1 MKKLTDQELDSIFK
15 DAAESHQPAYDP
27 AAWEAMANRLDQPVK
42 KMGWNKWITYLLLGS
57 VIFLVGIWVGTN
69 LTDNS
74 NEQSQSKSEATRKGA
89 GTNQELSV
97 ESKVEREKFVVPIFE
112 NENSKVGIN
121 KLGIRVQHDGT
132 DSLDRPQRIITDE
145 VQPAKILNTLEP
157 VFVISDNVESLNN
170 ETIHVPDK
178 EVSHQE
184 MDSVWV
190 KEGVQKEQEPDSV
203 LSADSIQVKREVKD
217 VKPIFIRALVSPDI
231 SSLDF
236 APTDLIGTNY
246 SLLLEYQFKNHLSI
260 STGAILSTK
269 VYSSPDEIIY
279 GQYKANA
286 VDGTCKILD
295 IPVNAN
301 FYFLNTRKI
310 SLFTGLGVSSY
321 FMLSEDYTFYV
332 NTTSGTRAFDWSFQR
347 ENIDWFSV
355 LNISMGIQYKL
366 GNRYY
371 AQVEPFVKA
380 PIAGVG
386 EWDLNLSSW
395 GVFIGMKYRLT
406 K

>member
-1 MKKLTDQELDSIFK
+1 MKKLTDQELDAIFK
-15 DAAESHQPAYDP
+15 SAAEGHQPAFDP
-27 AAWEAMANRLDQPVK
+27 SAWEAMANQLDQPVK
-42 KMGWNKWITYLLLGS
+42 KIGWNKWMTYLLLSS
-57 VIFLVGIWVGTN
+57 VIFLVGIWVGAN

-74 NEQSQSKSEATRKGA
+74 NKLQQTMSEATKKDA
-89 GTNQELSV
+89 DTNQEASV
-97 ESKVEREKFVVPIFE
+97 KSPLEREKFVAPIVK
-112 NENSKVGIN
+112 NENSNAGIN
-121 KLGIRVQHDGT
+121 NLKTSVQPGGI
-132 DSLDRPQRIITDE
+132 DSLDRPQQIIPDE
-145 VQPAKILNTLEP
+145 THSSEILNTHELVP
-157 VFVISDNVESLNN
+157 VISDRVESFTSEN
-170 ETIHVPDK
+170 IHVPDD
-178 EVSHQE
+178 EVSLQE
-184 MDSVWV
+184 LDSVWV
-190 KEGVQKEQEPDSV
+190 KEGVQKEQVPDSV
-203 LSADSIQVKREVKD
+203 LSADSIHVKREVKE

-231 SSLDF
+231 SSLEF

-260 STGAILSTK
+260 STGAILSRK
-269 VYSSPDEIIY
+269 VYSSPEEIIY

-295 IPVNAN
+295 IPINAY
-301 FYFLNTRKI
+301 FSFLNTKKI

-332 NTTSGTRAFDWSFQR
+332 NTYSGTREFDWSFQR

-371 AQVEPFVKA
+371 AQLEPFVKA

>member
-1 MKKLTDQELDSIFK
+1 MKKLTDQELDVIFK
-15 DAAESHQPAYDP
+15 SAAEGHQPAFDP
-27 AAWEAMANRLDQPVK
+27 SAWEAMANQLDQPVK
-42 KMGWNKWITYLLLGS
+42 KIGWKKWMTYLLLSS
-57 VIFLVGIWVGTN
+57 VIFLVGIWVGAN

-74 NEQSQSKSEATRKGA
+74 NKLQQTMSEATKKDA
-89 GTNQELSV
+89 DTNQEASV
-97 ESKVEREKFVVPIFE
+97 KSPLEREKFVAPIVE
-112 NENSKVGIN
+112 NENSNAGIN
-121 KLGIRVQHDGT
+121 NLKTSVQPGGT
-132 DSLDRPQRIITDE
+132 DSLDRPQQIIPDE
-145 VQPAKILNTLEP
+145 THSSEILNTHELVP
-157 VFVISDNVESLNN
+157 VISDRVESFTSEN
-170 ETIHVPDK
+170 IHVPDD
-178 EVSHQE
+178 EVSLQE
-184 MDSVWV
+184 LDSVWV
-190 KEGVQKEQEPDSV
+190 KEGVQKEQVPDSV
-203 LSADSIQVKREVKD
+203 LSADSIHVKREVKE

-231 SSLDF
+231 SSLEF

-260 STGAILSTK
+260 STGAILSRK
-269 VYSSPDEIIY
+269 VYSSPEEIIY

-295 IPVNAN
+295 IPINAY
-301 FYFLNTRKI
+301 FSFLNTKKI

-332 NTTSGTRAFDWSFQR
+332 NTYSGTREFDWSFQR

-371 AQVEPFVKA
+371 AQLEPFVKA

>member
-1 MKKLTDQELDSIFK
+1 MKKLTDQELDAIFK
-15 DAAESHQPAYDP
+15 SAAEGHQPAFDP
-27 AAWEAMANRLDQPVK
+27 SAWEAMANQLDQPVK
-42 KMGWNKWITYLLLGS
+42 KIGWNKWMTYLLLSS
-57 VIFLVGIWVGTN
+57 VIFLVGIWVGAN
-69 LTDNS
+69 LTDNR
-74 NEQSQSKSEATRKGA
+74 NKLQQTMSEATKKDA
-89 GTNQELSV
+89 DTNQEASV
-97 ESKVEREKFVVPIFE
+97 KSPLEREKFVAPIVK
-112 NENSKVGIN
+112 NENSNAGIN
-121 KLGIRVQHDGT
+121 NLKTSVQPGGT
-132 DSLDRPQRIITDE
+132 DSLDRPQRIIPDE
-145 VQPAKILNTLEP
+145 THSSEILNTHELVP
-157 VFVISDNVESLNN
+157 VISDRVESFTSEN
-170 ETIHVPDK
+170 IHVPDD
-178 EVSHQE
+178 EVSLQE
-184 MDSVWV
+184 LDSVWV
-190 KEGVQKEQEPDSV
+190 KEGVQKEQVPDSV
-203 LSADSIQVKREVKD
+203 LSADSIHVKREVKE

-231 SSLDF
+231 SSLEF

-260 STGAILSTK
+260 STGAILSRK
-269 VYSSPDEIIY
+269 VYSSPEEIIY

-295 IPVNAN
+295 IPINAY
-301 FYFLNTRKI
+301 FSFLNTKKI

-332 NTTSGTRAFDWSFQR
+332 NTYSGTREFDWSFQR

-371 AQVEPFVKA
+371 AQLEPFVKA